1 MWIRGRGG
9 RVGVVG
15 VDVVVRVVGVVEAAR
30 VVVKVGGVL
39 RGKIGGV
46 GLCGGGE
53 VFWID
58 LTDWTDSRMLVTLP
72 SGGAGSLAASAACPL
87 LI

>member
-1 MWIRGRGG
+1 
-9 RVGVVG
+9 VGVVG

-46 GLCGGGE
+46 GLRGGDR
-53 VFWID
+53 VSVRA
-58 LTDWTDSRMLVTLP
+58 L
-72 SGGAGSLAASAACPL
+72 
-87 LI
+87 